1 MENTSQ
7 PNSLTM
13 SDMAALVNIIE
24 VACARGSFRANELS
38 LVGQVYDRLK
48 HFVSSSE
55 VPTSVPP
62 PETAD
67 IDQPSEQGESN
78 A

>member
-13 SDMAALVNIIE
+13 ADMAALVNIIE

-38 LVGQVYDRLK
+38 SVGQVYDRLK
-48 HFVSSSE
+48 NFVSLTA
-55 VPTSVPP
+55 VPESTLPAGNEPLDQNLESG
-62 PETAD
+62 ET
-67 IDQPSEQGESN
+67 N